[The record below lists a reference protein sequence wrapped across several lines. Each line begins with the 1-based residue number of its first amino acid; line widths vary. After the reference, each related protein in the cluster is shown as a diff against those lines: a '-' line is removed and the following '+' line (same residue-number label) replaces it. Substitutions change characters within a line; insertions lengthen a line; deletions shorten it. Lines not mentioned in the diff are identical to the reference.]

1 MDSIALS
8 LLEMLLEFVQHMQMG
23 KIGITLVSHWF
34 LPFFRSKT
42 NDAAARRA
50 IDFMFGW

>member
-1 MDSIALS
+1 MDSIT
-8 LLEMLLEFVQHMQMG
+8 LEIMLLELVQHMQEG

-34 LPFFRSKT
+34 LPFSRSEA